1 MKRSS
6 NLLLAMDPISAVA
19 AIASFIS
26 VSGAMQKLLR
36 KLGRYRKTLM
46 HAVSEIA
53 AVAHEV
59 SVFSLQL
66 ILLQETLE
74 SLPESLQQRGS
85 KRNVDQYHLDGAWKL
100 VDDFTKLMHALKPL
114 RGAEN
119 ANVLQKTYAR
129 FKWLRKK
136 TKAELF
142 RASLNSSTCSL
153 NLFVSTVILMGKS
166 YESAEVRRSREKLPG
181 GQPEGPPPRPSGRPS
196 DLPLGIQAEPSVAPR
211 SEEITKLESKL

>member
-1 MKRSS
+1 MK
-6 NLLLAMDPISAVA
+6 
-19 AIASFIS
+19 
-26 VSGAMQKLLR
+26 
-36 KLGRYRKTLM
+36 KLGRYLKTFM
-46 HAVSEIA
+46 HAISEIA
-53 AVAHEV
+53 AIAHEV

-74 SLPESLQQRGS
+74 SLPKSLQQRVS

-100 VDDFTKLMHALKPL
+100 VDDFKKLMHALKPL

-129 FKWLRKK
+129 FKWLRTK